1 MSEQTNQIPLEILR
15 GRRANLDSLSLKD
28 GSMEFA
34 YDTGGLFFDVADQAT
49 NRVQR
54 IQVST
59 NRLVQ
64 TSNNDGTLIINELS
78 FDQVNNKL
86 DKVTDIPENHVVLA
100 GPGGTLI
107 DSNKTIDEIGTRT
120 TVLFTEV
127 VLESDN
133 WVSVTKTQ
141 VVPCPDVLANSTIIV
156 SPKEPEKSTQYNIY
170 CSNQANSQL
179 TFKYLD
185 SQPRE
190 DITFYVVIYENI
202 PEDENFTRVIRTAAL
217 NPDEWTGI
225 GDTQRFH
232 DDGIKIGSVIT
243 VSPVNVEEAI
253 SYNIY
258 ASEQGVGYIDFKYQ
272 SKPEVPINFY
282 VLIENYS

>member
-34 YDTGGLFFDVADQAT
+34 YDTGGLFFDVTDQGT

-54 IQVST
+54 VQVST

-86 DKVTDIPENHVVLA
+86 DKVTNIPENNVILA

-141 VVPCPDVLANSTIIV
+141 VVACPDVLKNSTIIV
-156 SPKEPEKSTQYNIY
+156 SPKEPEKSIRYNIY
-170 CSNQANSQL
+170 CSDQANSQL

-202 PEDENFTRVIRTAAL
+202 PEDENFTRIIRTAAL
-217 NPDEWTGI
+217 NPDEWTGV
-225 GDTQRFH
+225 GNTQRFH

-253 SYNIY
+253 PYNIY

-272 SKPEVPINFY
+272 SKPEIPINFY

>member
-34 YDTGGLFFDVADQAT
+34 YDTGGLFFDITDQGT

-54 IQVST
+54 VQVST
-59 NRLVQ
+59 NRLVE

-86 DKVTDIPENHVVLA
+86 DKLTNVPENHVVIS

-127 VLESDN
+127 ILESDN

-141 VVPCPDVLANSTIIV
+141 VVACQDVLKNSTIIV

-170 CSNQANSQL
+170 CSDQANSQL

-202 PEDENFTRVIRTAAL
+202 PEDENFIRVIRTAAL
-217 NPDEWTGI
+217 NPDEWTGV
-225 GDTQRFH
+225 GNTQRFH

-243 VSPVNVEEAI
+243 VSPVNIEEAI
-253 SYNIY
+253 PYNIY
-258 ASEQGVGYIDFKYQ
+258 ASEQGVGYIDFKYGIK
-272 SKPEVPINFY
+272 SEVPINFY